1 MSSRGRERHEKES
14 SMTRTIEQTIDFT
27 GVDPAR
33 LFDLYIDPEQHSAA
47 TGGPVEIEPT
57 VGGRFA
63 ALGGLRGR
71 YLAIEPSHL
80 IVQTWRAKVW
90 SDDDPDSILV
100 LTFTSTET
108 GARVQLVQANVPA
121 RVHQTI
127 DDGWRQHY
135 WNKWATYLADHS

>member
-1 MSSRGRERHEKES
+1 MGS
-14 SMTRTIEQTIDFT
+14 TIEQTIDFS
-27 GVDPAR
+27 GVTPSR
-33 LFDLYIDPEQHSAA
+33 LFDLYINADQHSAA
-47 TGGPVEIEPT
+47 TGGPVEMEPI

-90 SDDDPDSILV
+90 RDDDPDSVLI

-108 GARVQLVQANVPA
+108 GARVHLVQANVPE
-121 RVHQTI
+121 RVQQTI
-127 DDGWRQHY
+127 DEGWHQHY
-135 WNKWATYLADHS
+135 WAKWSEYLARA

>member
-1 MSSRGRERHEKES
+1 MA
-14 SMTRTIEQTIDFT
+14 TTIEQTIDFS
-27 GVDPAR
+27 GVSPSR
-33 LFDLYIDPEQHSAA
+33 LFDLYMDPKEHAAA
-47 TGGPVEIEPT
+47 TGGPVEMEPT

-90 SDDDPDSILV
+90 RDDDPDSVLV
-100 LTFTSTET
+100 LMFTGTET
-108 GARVQLVQANVPA
+108 GARVHLVQANVPKG
-121 RVHQTI
+121 VHQTI

-135 WNKWATYLADHS
+135 WAKWETYLASS